1 MKRYLLKSDVFKRF
15 NDETISNLVED
26 VEPLRVQRGDILLT
40 QGEVGDMMYVIDK
53 GEYNVIVDGKKVAV
67 LKKRGHVF
75 GELALISSQP
85 RSATISAKSDG
96 FVWCL
101 DRAKWEQHRR
111 MNEDRILLEEQ
122 EEEDENGFAEED
134 EEEEEKEEL
143 SLPPGF
149 EAFAATPADGISTKE
164 STS

>member
-96 FVWCL
+96 FVWPGPS
-101 DRAKWEQHRR
+101 KVGTTSKNERR
-111 MNEDRILLEEQ
+111 SNSFGGTRGGGREWIR
-122 EEEDENGFAEED
+122 
-134 EEEEEKEEL
+134 
-143 SLPPGF
+143 
-149 EAFAATPADGISTKE
+149 
-164 STS
+164 